1 MIRYVFDMERGQLRP
16 AKENDSQ
23 TLPASWEVLL
33 MDEKEFSSNN
43 LSFSFTPVPSAFSS
57 LENGKCF

>member
-33 MDEKEFSSNN
+33 MDEKEFSD
-43 LSFSFTPVPSAFSS
+43 LSGDYPT
-57 LENGKCF
+57 GKR

>member
-33 MDEKEFSSNN
+33 MDEKEFSD
-43 LSFSFTPVPSAFSS
+43 LPGTIPT
-57 LENGKCF
+57 GKR